1 VHQNLFLEVYLIFPL
16 FLKLQVTVVLFS
28 MCGQQNLFFV
38 SCDQQKVFFVNCD
51 EIWTKIANR
60 ALCEIY
66 GICGWFFLGTPVSS
80 TSKTRYNLNMLKH

>member
-1 VHQNLFLEVYLIFPL
+1 LKFISFFPL

-28 MCGQQNLFFV
+28 MMYGQQNLFLV
-38 SCDQQKVFFVNCD
+38 GCDQQKVFFVNCE

-66 GICGWFFLGTPVSS
+66 GICGWFLLGTPVSS
-80 TSKTRYNLNMLKH
+80 TSKTRYNL